1 LVSEQYQLYLPIQIY
16 HLYGGGAFTIES
28 RVFREKLTAM
38 IEGLGRALSSTET
51 IINRNIEHYKSNPER
66 KLLLEESIKIVMLAK
81 NKQGLTEVTANIA
94 KVLFAGRDYL
104 KKEEFL
110 YQLQTKPL
118 DSILIMPI
126 QLVRSE
132 AILIE

>member
-1 LVSEQYQLYLPIQIY
+1 
-16 HLYGGGAFTIES
+16 
-28 RVFREKLTAM
+28 M

-81 NKQGLTEVTANIA
+81 NKQGLSEVTANIT
-94 KVLFAGRDYL
+94 KILFVGRDYL